1 MRTRTPG
8 EETEKEHQLMN
19 ELMKQQKQLKLMC
32 YKVEIVMSTEAWYFL
47 HGTTNGVCNL
57 TYFLSLLSGMSVTEV
72 SKTKRGLG
80 YALHLGQVD
89 GSMLSLAKEW
99 NIGRKSVSRLL
110 EDFSQRGLI
119 RVDSNPITTII
130 DMVCVKSWMMD
141 GRLTENP
148 TYQQMVKAYEGVRIY
163 LLTAKGWR
171 PYGKVRQRRK
181 SPRTSLPRQRSLLYS
196 YQGIRDRP
204 QSQCAQQ
211 KVLPVRQWLMP
222 TMPTH
227 KQRTFFQ
234 QYKTRIFFPM
244 AIPLINRRK

>member
-1 MRTRTPG
+1 
-8 EETEKEHQLMN
+8 
-19 ELMKQQKQLKLMC
+19 MKNLKQLVLPC
-32 YKVEIVMSTEAWYFL
+32 YKMEVAMNVEAWYFL

-57 TYFLSLLSGMSVTEV
+57 TYFLSLLSGMAVTEV

-80 YALHLGQVD
+80 YVLHSGQVD

-119 RVDSNPITTII
+119 RVVSNPITTIM

-148 TYQQMVKAYEGVRIY
+148 TYQQTVKAYEGVRIY

-181 SPRTSLPRQRSLLYS
+181 SPRTSLSRQRSKVCS
-196 YQGIRDRP
+196 YQRTRDRP
-204 QSQCAQQ
+204 QTGVPNGKSCQSA
-211 KVLPVRQWLMP
+211 
-222 TMPTH
+222 
-227 KQRTFFQ
+227 
-234 QYKTRIFFPM
+234 
-244 AIPLINRRK
+244 NG

>member
-1 MRTRTPG
+1 MRTKTPG

-163 LLTAKGWR
+163 LFNG
-171 PYGKVRQRRK
+171 QRLETLRK
-181 SPRTSLPRQRSLLYS
+181 SSTKAKKSKNKPAPTA
-196 YQGIRDRP
+196 
-204 QSQCAQQ
+204 QSALFISGNKGQTAEPVCAAES
-211 KVLPVRQWLMP
+211 PASP
-222 TMPTH
+222 
-227 KQRTFFQ
+227 
-234 QYKTRIFFPM
+234 PM
-244 AIPLINRRK
+244 ADAYDANSQTEDILPTVHDKDIFPDGNTPYKQA